1 MIINILNKLIIL
13 LIILNFNLI
22 SSISISPNLRIDCAP
37 IPGENKS
44 KCLERECIWDD
55 NYDKYHPSVPLCY
68 FPPKTGYKIQK
79 HLSKNKLILE
89 KLKGAKNPYGEDF
102 KLLEFEGEKISS
114 ALHVRI
120 GHNERFIPPIGI
132 NLNSK
137 IETLKEDILNIEI
150 LPKQKLNGLSDSDDF
165 FSFNIVRDGNKI
177 WDTSIGGLLFS
188 DQYIQIATYLP
199 SDRIYGFGENPHQSL
214 KHDFSK
220 YTNWGMLGR
229 DQPPDYYN
237 PNSANLYGPTPEQVI
252 QQFQQIFGR
261 PIMPAYWALGYQFS
275 RFGYK
280 NLNDLKQTINRIIN
294 AKIPIDV
301 VFADIDY
308 MERYKDFSVDSE
320 KWLAMKEYVDT
331 LHAKGLRFVP
341 IVDPAIQV
349 NYDVFERAIKSGAKF
364 IEWERFDQ
372 VQHSIQKL
380 YPLANSTKI
389 MLGIVWPD
397 KHVAFP
403 DFLDRD
409 SEGKTQK
416 WWIDEIKRFHDKLPF
431 DGLWIDMDEPSNFA
445 TNKQTKEKGLETLK
459 CPMNGNDSKYDNPP
473 YKTINVY
480 QWGPGSSLSE
490 KTLCMLGR
498 TGGGMFNLYD
508 THNLYGLAETIVT
521 RKALELSTGKRGELI
536 SRSTFIS
543 SGKYGSH
550 WSGDNSARWTDLR
563 ASIISV
569 IEFNIFGIPHM
580 GADVCGFNEP
590 SNEELCLRW
599 QQLGAFHPFFRNHNS
614 DGLPPQDPCQ
624 WKSVEIATR
633 ISNLFRYQ
641 HLPFLYTLHFQASL
655 KGGTVIRPLF
665 FEFPNDF
672 NTHNLNYQFLW
683 GSSLMVIPVLDP
695 GVNNVR
701 GYFPINSVWYSISH
715 ANKYGSVYTSGYY
728 NLKAPRDTPLPT
740 FLRGGSIIIK
750 QWPGL
755 TTKETRK
762 NSFQLTAALDP
773 KTLTAK
779 GQLYWDDGES
789 IISDFNTHQYYHF
802 EFTIKING
810 KKGNLTIIRKHTPNN
825 SSIISLPPLSIIEIL
840 GYNTTKQTTK
850 TNNYLNNIK
859 QIILNGKYLNIKNSE
874 IQINLNKNKNYLK
887 IFSPILINLN
897 DIKQNIWI
905 IEWIE

>member
-1 MIINILNKLIIL
+1 MLTNNLLNKLIFYILFL
-13 LIILNFNLI
+13 LISLI
-22 SSISISPNLRIDCAP
+22 SSTSIAPNFRIDCAP

-44 KCLERECIWDD
+44 KCLERGCIWDD
-55 NYDKYHPSVPLCY
+55 NYDKYHSSVPLCY
-68 FPPKTGYKIQK
+68 FPPKTGYRIQK
-79 HLSKNKLILE
+79 RLTKNKLLLE
-89 KLKGAKNPYGEDF
+89 RIKGAKNPYGEDF
-102 KLLEFEGEKISS
+102 KLLEFEVEKISS
-114 ALHVRI
+114 ALHVKI
-120 GHNERFIPPIGI
+120 GHDKRFIPPIEL

-137 IETLKEDILNIEI
+137 IETSKEDELNIEI
-150 LPKQKLNGLSDSDDF
+150 LPQFKQKLNGLSDSDEF
-165 FSFNIVRDGNKI
+165 FSFNIVRNKTKI
-177 WDTSIGGLLFS
+177 WDTSIGGLLFA

-220 YTNWGMLGR
+220 YTTWGMLGR

-237 PNSANLYGPTPEQVI
+237 PNSANLYGVHPFYLGLEPNGKAHGVLILNSNAQEITTGPGPHLIYRTIGGRLDILFLPGPTPEQVI
-252 QQFQQIFGR
+252 QQFQQIIGR
-261 PIMPAYWALGYQFS
+261 PCMPAYWALGYQFS

-280 NLNDLKQTINRIIN
+280 GLNDLKQTINRMIN

-320 KWLAMKEYVDT
+320 KWVAMKEYINI
-331 LHAKGLRFVP
+331 LHDKGLRFVP

-364 IEWERFDQ
+364 VEWERFDQ

-380 YPLANSTKI
+380 YPLTKSTKI

-403 DFLDRD
+403 DFFDFDR
-409 SEGKTQK
+409 EGKTQK
-416 WWIDEIKRFHDKLPF
+416 WWIDEIKTFHDILPF

-459 CPMNGNDSKYDNPP
+459 CPMNGPDSKYDNPP
-473 YKTINVY
+473 YKTISVY
-480 QWGPGSSLSE
+480 QWKSFLSE

-498 TGGGMFNLYD
+498 TRGGDYNLYD

-521 RKALELSTGKRGELI
+521 RKALELATGKRGELI
-536 SRSTFIS
+536 SRSTFIG

-550 WSGDNSARWTDLR
+550 WSGDNSAKWTDLR

-580 GADVCGFNEP
+580 GADVCGFNDP

-633 ISNLFRYQ
+633 VSNLFRYQ
-641 HLPFLYTLHFQASL
+641 HLPFLYTLHFQASF

-672 NTHNLNYQFLW
+672 NTHTLNYQFLW

-695 GVNNVR
+695 GIDNVR
-701 GYFPINSVWYSISH
+701 AYFPIDSVWYSISH
-715 ANKYGSVYTSGYY
+715 ANQYGSEYFSGYY
-728 NLKAPRDTPLPT
+728 NLNAPRDTPLPT
-740 FLRGGSIIIK
+740 FLRGGSIVVK

-755 TTKETRK
+755 TTKESRK
-762 NSFQLTAALDP
+762 NPFQLTAAL
-773 KTLTAK
+773 
-779 GQLYWDDGES
+779 G
-789 IISDFNTHQYYHF
+789 DF
-802 EFTIKING
+802 
-810 KKGNLTIIRKHTPNN
+810 
-825 SSIISLPPLSIIEIL
+825 
-840 GYNTTKQTTK
+840 
-850 TNNYLNNIK
+850 
-859 QIILNGKYLNIKNSE
+859 
-874 IQINLNKNKNYLK
+874 
-887 IFSPILINLN
+887 
-897 DIKQNIWI
+897 
-905 IEWIE
+905 